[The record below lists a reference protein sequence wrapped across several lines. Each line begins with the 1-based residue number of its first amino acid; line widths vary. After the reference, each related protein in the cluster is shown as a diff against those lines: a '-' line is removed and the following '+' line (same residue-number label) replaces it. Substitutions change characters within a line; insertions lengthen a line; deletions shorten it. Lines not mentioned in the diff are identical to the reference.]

1 VRLSVS
7 KMRVSLRSLRTVF
20 FFFFW
25 HSKHTTRRVRMAECR
40 KRVTPHV
47 TQITAI
53 AGIDF
58 MSLGHQLEPS
68 TQEQPTSGVEVP
80 AATGGTGD
88 GLWRLLTKPSERTP
102 TMSYGDPRSPLP
114 DPGIGR
120 NPPRHI
126 HRDAAITAN
135 VILGVVVALLIAGG
149 AVLYT
154 MSGPSSTTA
163 ANPPATTTGQGSPR
177 GMAPVIDE
185 VKPAPAPATTNAPE
199 VKQGVDAEESPTA
212 MPKP

>member
-1 VRLSVS
+1 
-7 KMRVSLRSLRTVF
+7 M
-20 FFFFW
+20 
-25 HSKHTTRRVRMAECR
+25 
-40 KRVTPHV
+40 P
-47 TQITAI
+47 
-53 AGIDF
+53 
-58 MSLGHQLEPS
+58 
-68 TQEQPTSGVEVP
+68 
-80 AATGGTGD
+80 
-88 GLWRLLTKPSERTP
+88 
-102 TMSYGDPRSPLP
+102 YGDSRSPLP

-126 HRDAAITAN
+126 HRDAAMTAN

-154 MSGPSSTTA
+154 MSVPSSTTA

-185 VKPAPAPATTNAPE
+185 VKPAPAPTTTNAPE